1 MGRCRIRCE
10 MDNGINHIN
19 RPFDEL
25 RDLGLMKSE
34 GSLSL
39 SKGPYPMNN
48 KTRIV
53 IAGPTAS
60 GKTAFS
66 IELAKALNTVI
77 LSADSRQ
84 FYKEMSIGTAAPTEE
99 ELSQV
104 KHYFVHHISIEDK
117 YDVADYERDVL
128 QLLDELFKTHDTV
141 IMTGG
146 SGLFIDA
153 VCNGIDA
160 MPDVEPEIREKVQK
174 LFDEGGLKAL
184 QNEVQR
190 VDPEYYAIV
199 DQQNPRRLQRALEV
213 CYQTGQPFSSFRS
226 GNAVQRDFEIKKY
239 ALLWDRQQLIER
251 IDKRVDMM
259 MEQGLLEEAK
269 ALYPKRH
276 LNALNTVGYKE
287 LFSYFDGQCTLEEAV
302 EQIKIHTRQSAK
314 RQMTWLRRDKS
325 YTWITPDELCCDSPC
340 RRHDLL
346 FTPHGTV
353 WGSQT

>member
-1 MGRCRIRCE
+1 
-10 MDNGINHIN
+10 
-19 RPFDEL
+19 
-25 RDLGLMKSE
+25 MKT
-34 GSLSL
+34 L
-39 SKGPYPMNN
+39 
-48 KTRIV
+48 IV

-60 GKTAFS
+60 GKTAFA
-66 IELAKALNTVI
+66 IKLAKALHTVI

-128 QLLDELFKTHDTV
+128 QLLDELFKTHDAV

-174 LFDEGGLKAL
+174 LYDEGGLKTL

-190 VDPEYYAIV
+190 LDPEYFALV

-226 GNAVQRDFEIKKY
+226 GTNVQRDFEIKKY
-239 ALLWDRQQLIER
+239 ALLWDRQTLIER
-251 IDKRVDMM
+251 IDRRVDMM
-259 MEQGLLEEAK
+259 MEQGLLDEAK

-287 LFSYFDGQCTLEEAV
+287 FFSYFDGQCTLAEAV
-302 EQIKIHTRQSAK
+302 EQIKIHTRQYAK
-314 RQMTWLRRDKS
+314 RQMTWLRKDKS
-325 YTWITPDELCCDSPC
+325 YQWTTTEEVDKVLATL
-340 RRHDLL
+340 H
-346 FTPHGTV
+346 
-353 WGSQT
+353 

>member
-1 MGRCRIRCE
+1 

-39 SKGPYPMNN
+39 SKGPYPIKN
-48 KTRIV
+48 KTLIV

-84 FYKEMSIGTAAPTEE
+84 LYKEMSIGTAAPNEE

-117 YDVADYERDVL
+117 YDVADYERDAM
-128 QLLDELFKTHDTV
+128 QLLDELFKTHDAV

-153 VCNGIDA
+153 VCNGIDV
-160 MPDVEPEIREKVQK
+160 MPDVQSEIREKVQK
-174 LFDEGGLKAL
+174 LLDEGGLKAL
-184 QNEVQR
+184 QDEVLHL
-190 VDPEYYAIV
+190 DPEYYAIV

-213 CYQTGQPFSSFRS
+213 CYQTGKTFSSFRS
-226 GNAVQRDFEIKKY
+226 GNTIKRNFAIKKY
-239 ALLWDRQQLIER
+239 AILWDRQALIER

-259 MEQGLLEEAK
+259 MEQGLLTEAK

-287 LFSYFDGQCTLEEAV
+287 LFAYFDGQCTLEEAV
-302 EQIKIHTRQSAK
+302 EQIKIHTRQYAK
-314 RQMTWLRRDKS
+314 RQMTWLRKDTS
-325 YTWITPDELCCDSPC
+325 YQWIMPEDFDN
-340 RRHDLL
+340 
-346 FTPHGTV
+346 TV
-353 WGSQT
+353 SALQQEMA